1 MFYQEKKTIASIISG
16 LLVLAVYSI
25 YGISKYQQAGPN
37 LLNDLKFWAA
47 AMLIAIFGG
56 IVVTIVAQIV
66 LHIIIAAANEVSKEA
81 SKEIY
86 NKEKRPA
93 AVDSCEELEMENIE
107 DEMDKLIAL
116 KAMRNASV
124 VVGAGFIAS
133 LVSLYVKMPPAIML
147 NIIFISFSLGSLF
160 EGFSQLYFYRKG
172 VKNV

>member
-16 LLVLAVYSI
+16 LLVLAAYSI

-37 LLNDLKFWAA
+37 LLNDLKFWAV
-47 AMLIAIFGG
+47 AMLIAIVGG
-56 IVVTIVAQIV
+56 IVVTILVQIA
-66 LHIIIAAANEVSKEA
+66 LHIILAAANEVAKEV
-81 SKEIY
+81 S
-86 NKEKRPA
+86 NKTKRPA
-93 AVDSCEELEMENIE
+93 SVDACEELEMENVE

-116 KAMRNASV
+116 KAMRNASI
-124 VVGAGFIAS
+124 VVGTGFIAS

-172 VKNV
+172 IENG